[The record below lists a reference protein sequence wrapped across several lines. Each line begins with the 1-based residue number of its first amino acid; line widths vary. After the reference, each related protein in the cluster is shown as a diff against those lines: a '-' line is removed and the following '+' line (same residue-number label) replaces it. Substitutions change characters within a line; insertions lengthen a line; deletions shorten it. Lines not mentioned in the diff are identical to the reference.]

1 MSVKKA
7 ANPDEISFK
16 QLTPP
21 MIMESVLRVT
31 VGVVN
36 AAFLSNISRSAVS
49 AVNVST
55 QYINMCQI
63 IATAIATGTIVCL
76 NQAVGMKNQ
85 KNINK
90 YAAVAFFSNVV
101 MGLLFGILFFFF
113 SRPMLSIMTFETEE
127 LRNMAVNYMRVVGT
141 SMVFQAAQIV
151 TSNIN
156 RSIGYTKAPLFTNLF
171 INGVNILGCYLVV
184 NGHIFTSWHPMI
196 GVAVSNVIS
205 QICGLIIA
213 FTILSRSYVK
223 ISIKNIIP
231 FPWKDFKLALSIG
244 IPAGMNNMAYS
255 ASQLVTSSIISQTS
269 QLMFDAKNYISSVVG
284 YVALVGMAFAQ
295 SATILIGYRMGKG
308 DFDGARAIFRKV
320 FKISA
325 VSNAFFS
332 LVLIFGY
339 KWIFNAL
346 YGGSAGFEEI
356 LPIAGVIME
365 LLKNLLNIVFNGT
378 TTAYVGE
385 FANFVTGCAFIL
397 PAAFIYKY
405 NKTIKGAIAGM
416 TIGAISLAAVGGIL
430 NYFSLVPAFSSLYG
444 MPIEAIVGMATKI
457 NPLITNL
464 KTMIVFA
471 VAPFNLL
478 KGVVCSVISLILYKR
493 ISKILHI

>member
-101 MGLLFGILFFFF
+101 MGLFFGLLFFLF

-151 TSNIN
+151 MSNIN
-156 RSIGYTKAPLFTNLF
+156 RSTGHTKAPLFTNLV
-171 INGVNILGCYLVV
+171 INAVNILGCYLVV
-184 NGHIFTSWHPMI
+184 NGHIFKLWHPMI

-205 QICGLIIA
+205 QIFGLAVAA
-213 FTILSRSYVK
+213 FILSRSYVQL
-223 ISIKNIIP
+223 SIKNIIP

-255 ASQLVTSSIISQTS
+255 ASQLVTTSIISQTS

-295 SATILIGYRMGKG
+295 SATILIGYRIGAG
-308 DFDGARAIFRKV
+308 DFDGAKALRKKV
-320 FKISA
+320 MRISA
-325 VSNAFFS
+325 ISNAFFS
-332 LVLIFGY
+332 LILIFAY
-339 KWIFNAL
+339 KPIFNAL

-356 LPIAGVIME
+356 LPIAGIIVIIDFVVEQGRGMNVV
-365 LLKNLLNIVFNGT
+365 LGGALQATGDVTYQLIVNQASGW
-378 TTAYVGE
+378 
-385 FANFVTGCAFIL
+385 I
-397 PAAFIYKY
+397 I
-405 NKTIKGAIAGM
+405 
-416 TIGAISLAAVGGIL
+416 AVGGAYL
-430 NYFSLVPAFSSLYG
+430 FGVVLGFELYG
-444 MPIEAIVGMATKI
+444 IWFAFAIDEMTRA
-457 NPLITNL
+457 
-464 KTMIVFA
+464 
-471 VAPFNLL
+471 
-478 KGVVCSVISLILYKR
+478 LILVRRWNKGKWEAKAR
-493 ISKILHI
+493 LRTKTIAE

>member
-101 MGLLFGILFFFF
+101 MGLFFGLLFFSF

-127 LRNMAVNYMRVVGT
+127 LRTMAVNYMRVVGS

-151 TSNIN
+151 ISNIN
-156 RSIGYTKAPLFTNLF
+156 RSTGHTRAPLVTNLI

-205 QICGLIIA
+205 QVCGLGVA
-213 FTILSRSYVK
+213 GLILSRSYVK
-223 ISIKNIIP
+223 ISIKNVIP

-255 ASQLVTSSIISQTS
+255 ASQLVTTSIISQTS

-295 SATILIGYRMGKG
+295 SATILIGYRIGAG
-308 DFDGARAIFRKV
+308 DFDGARALRKKV
-320 FKISA
+320 MRISA
-325 VSNAFFS
+325 ISNAFFS
-332 LVLIFGY
+332 LVLIFAY
-339 KWIFNAL
+339 KPIFNAL
-346 YGGSAGFEEI
+346 YGSAAGFEEI
-356 LPIAGVIME
+356 LPIAGVIILIDFVVEQGRGMNVV
-365 LLKNLLNIVFNGT
+365 LGGALQATGDVTYQLIVNQASGWI
-378 TTAYVGE
+378 V
-385 FANFVTGCAFIL
+385 
-397 PAAFIYKY
+397 
-405 NKTIKGAIAGM
+405 
-416 TIGAISLAAVGGIL
+416 AVGGAYLFGIV
-430 NYFSLVPAFSSLYG
+430 FGWELYG
-444 MPIEAIVGMATKI
+444 IWLAFAIDEMTRACILLRRWNKGKWEEKAR
-457 NPLITNL
+457 LRR
-464 KTMIVFA
+464 KTIA
-471 VAPFNLL
+471 E
-478 KGVVCSVISLILYKR
+478 
-493 ISKILHI
+493 